1 VVQVVE
7 RERGSKLEHSL
18 TLARVERAAWL
29 RAGSLRAAFVGLLA
43 CGLLAC
49 SGSVS
54 DDGKDDESAGP
65 DSGMGTRA
73 GRPAVTPC
81 MNERDFSRQVWGRVL
96 GKVCI
101 NCHAPDGV
109 AADQNAMLR
118 LLPSAYPGFLDA
130 NFESA
135 SYVAKFSFDGKS
147 LLLRKPL
154 GEMSHGGG
162 VQLKEGEEEYAI
174 LSDFVRQVEQGDA
187 CTGAADPPTFDD
199 LTLLD
204 ADSTY
209 RKATL
214 QLAGRLPTTAER
226 DRLRDEG
233 EAALPA
239 LLDALMREEAFI
251 DRVVELYND
260 KLLTDFYLRYV
271 GAAIGLLGDN
281 DYPNAA
287 EYYDMQPDDV
297 RERANRGVA
306 REPLWIIGHV
316 VRNDRPFS
324 EILTADYT
332 VVSAGSA
339 MVYGVETTF
348 SSNSDRELQETQ
360 VQIQRPA
367 GFVPVPHAGLLST
380 PAFLNRFPTSPT
392 NRGRHRARKIYEF
405 FLATDILKSGARP
418 LDPLAATSFNNPTR
432 DDPQCNGC
440 HRQLDPIAGGF
451 LKWNER
457 DQERYEPDQQWHT
470 EMVAPGFGQEVMD
483 TDEYGDALQWLGARI
498 VADPRFVLSTV
509 YTAYEA
515 LTGHEPLSYPRAD
528 EPGDGLLDEGASTAA
543 FDAKLSAWEA
553 QDATFRAVGQRFVDE
568 NMNFKTVVRELVL
581 SPYFRAHNTAAAPN
595 EARAGEL
602 IAMGTGRLLS
612 PERLSLKIAA
622 VTGVPWAR
630 GKGERPFLLTDYK
643 ILYGGIDSDTV
654 VDRLSQPNGIMANVA
669 LRMANEVSC
678 RATAWDFTLPDAERV
693 LFPGVTLLD
702 VPESETGAEVP
713 AQVERIKKTIAH
725 LYAQLLDETPDDAE
739 LTRVYGLFYETWK
752 DGLAGIGTGTYP
764 KTLPSACRARE
775 DPRTGEALIAE
786 RRIENDERYTVRAWM
801 AVMTYLL
808 SDYGFLHE

>member
-1 VVQVVE
+1 M
-7 RERGSKLEHSL
+7 SYALL
-18 TLARVERAAWL
+18 AWL
-29 RAGSLRAAFVGLLA
+29 G
-43 CGLLAC
+43 C
-49 SGSVS
+49 SGDVS
-54 DDGKDDESAGP
+54 DPSDPASKPDAAAEAGGKAPTTCND
-65 DSGMGTRA
+65 
-73 GRPAVTPC
+73 
-81 MNERDFSRQVWGRVL
+81 ERDFSRRVWGRVL

-109 AADQNAMLR
+109 AAEQNAMLR

-130 NFESA
+130 NFENA
-135 SYVAKFSFDGKS
+135 AYVAKFSFDGKS

-174 LSDFVRQVEQGDA
+174 LADFVAQVEKGDA
-187 CTGAADPPTFDD
+187 CTGASMPPSFDD
-199 LTLLD
+199 VDLLD

-214 QLAGRLPTTAER
+214 QLAGRLPTSAER
-226 DRLRDEG
+226 ERLTADG
-233 EAALPA
+233 ERALPE
-239 LLDALMREEAFI
+239 LLAALMREEAFI

-287 EYYDMQPDDV
+287 EYYDTLPDNV
-297 RERANRGVA
+297 RERANRGIA

-332 VVSAGSA
+332 VVNPSSAL
-339 MVYGVETTF
+339 VYGLDPAFADANDE
-348 SSNSDRELQETQ
+348 RELKQEQ
-360 VQIQRPA
+360 VMIQRMDGP
-367 GFVPVPHAGLLST
+367 VPVPHAGLLST

-392 NRGRHRARKIYEF
+392 NRSRHRARKIYEF

-440 HRQLDPIAGGF
+440 HRQIDPIAGGF

-457 DQERYEPDQQWHT
+457 DMERYEPMQNWHT

-483 TDEYGDALQWLGARI
+483 TSEYGDALQWLAARI

-515 LTGHEPLSYPRAD
+515 LTGHEALSYPRAE
-528 EPGDGLLDEGASTAA
+528 EPGD
-543 FDAKLSAWEA
+543 FDAKLAAWEA
-553 QDATFRAVGQRFVDE
+553 QDATFRAVGQRFVEED
-568 NMNFKTVVRELVL
+568 MNFKTVVRELVL
-581 SPYFRAHNTAAAPN
+581 SPYFRAVNTKGDPGAERAAQLD
-595 EARAGEL
+595 GV
-602 IAMGTGRLLS
+602 GTGRLIS
-612 PERLSLKIAA
+612 PERLSLKINAIA
-622 VTGVPWAR
+622 GVPWSR
-630 GKGERPFLLTDYK
+630 SKGERPFLLTDYK

-669 LRMANEVSC
+669 MRMANEVSC
-678 RATAWDFTLPDAERV
+678 RATAWDFSKPQGERV
-693 LFPGVTLLD
+693 LFPHVTLLD

-713 AQVERIKKTIAH
+713 AQVEHIKQNIAH
-725 LYAQLLDETPDDAE
+725 LYGQLLDEQPDEAE
-739 LTRVYGLFYETWK
+739 LARAYGLFYETWK
-752 DGLAGIGTGTYP
+752 DGSAGVATSSYP
-764 KTLPSACRARE
+764 KGLPSACRARE
-775 DPRTGEALIAE
+775 NPLTGEALADGVK
-786 RRIENDERYTVRAWM
+786 IENDERYTVRAWM

-808 SDYGFLHE
+808 SDYGFLYE

>member
-1 VVQVVE
+1 VVQQSQ
-7 RERGSKLEHSL
+7 GSSLEHL
-18 TLARVERAAWL
+18 PRRAA
-29 RAGSLRAAFVGLLA
+29 RFAYALLA

-49 SGSVS
+49 SGSVEG
-54 DDGKDDESAGP
+54 DDDDSVGP
-65 DSGMGTRA
+65 DSGPGARA
-73 GRPAVTPC
+73 GAGGSTITPC

-130 NFESA
+130 NFSNA
-135 SYVAKFSFDGKS
+135 SYVAKFSFEGKS
-147 LLLRKPL
+147 VLLRKPL

-174 LSDFVRQVEQGDA
+174 LSDFVAQVEKGDA
-187 CTGAADPPTFDD
+187 CTGAADPPVFDD
-199 LTLLD
+199 LMLLD
-204 ADSTY
+204 APSTF

-233 EAALPA
+233 EAALPTV
-239 LLDALMREEAFI
+239 LDALMREEAFI

-287 EYYDMQPDDV
+287 EYYDTLAEDV

-332 VVSAGSA
+332 VVSPGSA
-339 MVYGVETTF
+339 LVYGVELPFADATD
-348 SSNSDRELQETQ
+348 DRDQKEAQ
-360 VQIQRPA
+360 VAITRPD

-392 NRGRHRARKIYEF
+392 NRSRHRARKIYEF

-457 DQERYEPDQQWHT
+457 DMERYEPKQDWHT

-483 TDEYGDALQWLGARI
+483 TDDYGDALQWLGARI

-528 EPGDGLLDEGASTAA
+528 EPGDALSGEGA
-543 FDAKLSAWEA
+543 FDSRLAAWEA

-581 SPYFRAHNTAAAPN
+581 SPYFRAQNTASAPS
-595 EARAGEL
+595 EARAAEL
-602 IAMGTGRLLS
+602 IAIGTGRLLS
-612 PERLSLKIAA
+612 PERLSLKIGA
-622 VTGVPWAR
+622 VTGVPWSR
-630 GKGERPFLLTDYK
+630 NKGERPFLLTDYK

-654 VDRLSQPNGIMANVA
+654 VDRLAQPNGIMANVA

-678 RATAWDFTLPDAERV
+678 RATAWDFTKSDGERV

-713 AQVERIKKTIAH
+713 AQVERIKKTIVH
-725 LYAQLLDETPDDAE
+725 LYAQLLDEKPDDAE
-739 LTRVYGLFYETWK
+739 LARAYGLFYDTWK
-752 DGLAGIGTGTYP
+752 DGMAGIAAATYP
-764 KTLPSACRARE
+764 KGLPSACRARDNPVTG
-775 DPRTGEALIAE
+775 DPLPETVP
-786 RRIENDERYTVRAWM
+786 RIENDERYTVRAWM

>member
-1 VVQVVE
+1 MGQRTV
-7 RERGSKLEHSL
+7 SL
-18 TLARVERAAWL
+18 SAAL
-29 RAGSLRAAFVGLLA
+29 CALF
-43 CGLLAC
+43 AC
-49 SGSVS
+49 SGDVS
-54 DDGKDDESAGP
+54 DGGAAGKPDAGGGMQAGGSSVMPCNDERG
-65 DSGMGTRA
+65 
-73 GRPAVTPC
+73 
-81 MNERDFSRQVWGRVL
+81 FSRQVWGRVL

-109 AADQNAMLR
+109 AAEQNAMLR

-130 NFESA
+130 NFDNA
-135 SYVAKFSFDGKS
+135 SYVAKFSFEGKS

-162 VQLKEGEEEYAI
+162 VQLKEGDEEYAI
-174 LSDFVRQVEQGDA
+174 LSDFVAKVEQGDA
-187 CTGAADPPTFDD
+187 CTGAAKPPSFDD

-214 QLAGRLPTTAER
+214 QLAGRLPTSAER
-226 DRLRDEG
+226 ERLAAGDQTAR
-233 EAALPA
+233 EAALPE
-239 LLDALMREEAFI
+239 LLDTLMREEPFI

-271 GAAIGLLGDN
+271 GAAIALLGDN

-287 EYYDMQPDDV
+287 DYYDTLPETT
-297 RERANRGVA
+297 RERANRGIA

-332 VVSAGSA
+332 VVNADSAL
-339 MVYGVETTF
+339 VYGLDPSF
-348 SSNSDRELQETQ
+348 QDRTNERDLQQQQ
-360 VQIQRPA
+360 VMIQRTEGA
-367 GFVPVPHAGLLST
+367 VPVPHAGLLTT

-392 NRGRHRARKIYEF
+392 NRSRHRARKIYEF

-440 HRQLDPIAGGF
+440 HRQIDPIAGGF

-457 DQERYEPDQQWHT
+457 DMERLEPMQSWHT

-483 TDEYGDALQWLGARI
+483 TSDYGDALQWLGARI
-498 VADPRFVLSTV
+498 VADPRFVLATV

-515 LTGHEPLSYPRAD
+515 LTGHEPLSYPRAE
-528 EPGDGLLDEGASTAA
+528 EPGD

-553 QDATFRAVGQRFVDE
+553 QDATFRAVGQRFVEE

-581 SPYFRAHNTAAAPN
+581 SPYFRAANTHVAPTPDRAAQLD
-595 EARAGEL
+595 GV
-602 IAMGTGRLLS
+602 GTGRLIS
-612 PERLSLKIAA
+612 PERLSLKIDAI
-622 VTGVPWAR
+622 TGVPWAR
-630 GKGERPFLLTDYK
+630 SKGERPFLLTDYK

-669 LRMANEVSC
+669 LRMANEISC
-678 RATAWDFTLPDAERV
+678 RATAWDFTKPQAERV
-693 LFPGVTLLD
+693 LFPHVTVLD

-713 AQVERIKKTIAH
+713 VQVEHIKQNLTH
-725 LYAQLLDETPDDAE
+725 LYAQLLDEEPDEAE
-739 LTRVYGLFYETWK
+739 LARVYALFYETWK
-752 DGLAGIGTGTYP
+752 DGVTGIGTGTYP
-764 KTLPSACRARE
+764 KGLPSACRARE
-775 DPRTGEALIAE
+775 NPLTAE
-786 RRIENDERYTVRAWM
+786 PLPEGTRIENDERYSVRAWM

-808 SDYGFLHE
+808 SDYGFLYE